1 MERMERST
9 ESVDGK
15 PRPIV
20 ITDEMLEQYSDYANG
35 ALEEDA
41 DDERPVLIEA
51 GLYQAELLDWT
62 ADYKPMYKKWV
73 LTMKFQIGDHV
84 ISGWFNVKPSAAK
97 TTVKAGWKSTF
108 LRMYQECFDT
118 RLTRKDRIPVSR
130 FENVPLQVEVRTI
143 EKDSKQKPL
152 APVNHYSR
160 VSCIHRVL

>member
-1 MERMERST
+1 MERMEPST

-15 PRPIV
+15 PRPII
-20 ITDEMLEQYSDYANG
+20 ITDEMLEKYSDYAN
-35 ALEEDA
+35 APLEGDA
-41 DDERPVLIEA
+41 DDERPVLIDE
-51 GLYQAELLDWT
+51 GIYPAELLEWT
-62 ADYKPMYKKWV
+62 VGNNPMYNKWV
-73 LTMKFQIGDHV
+73 LTMKFQIGDQV
-84 ISGWFNVKPSAAK
+84 IPGWFNVKPSAAK

-130 FENVPLQVEVRTI
+130 FEKVPLQVEVSTI